1 MAVFV
6 GIPQGPTTMDS
17 LTGPHCVVWQ
27 LNVACPRYPSFSSFR
42 GDEEKAVAAS
52 LNLELIR
59 LFPDF

>member
-1 MAVFV
+1 
-6 GIPQGPTTMDS
+6 MDS